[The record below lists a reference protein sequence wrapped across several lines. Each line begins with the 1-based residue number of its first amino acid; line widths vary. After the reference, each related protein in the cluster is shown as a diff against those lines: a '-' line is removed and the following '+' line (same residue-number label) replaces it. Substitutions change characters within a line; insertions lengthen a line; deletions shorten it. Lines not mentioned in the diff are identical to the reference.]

1 MALLD
6 CTEIHGR
13 TVLHAH
19 LPECGAFEDVIY
31 MPVAGQAPEL
41 GRSYGLY
48 RLDGALIEPA
58 GRFRGP
64 GRELAGPALGT
75 AQRLLDIARQYEAPG
90 LVYLGSFTS
99 HYGHFLID
107 TLCRLWALRL
117 LPGQRVKILYHGI
130 ETPEQIFG
138 IRFAAEVF
146 GALGFTAADF
156 VKFDEPVL
164 VRRVVVA
171 APAFEELSFS
181 HSVFGAFLNEI
192 GAKICGPAGPVD
204 DRPVYLTKMHVR
216 TGISHYVNE
225 EEFAARLDRAG
236 VEIIAPERL
245 GLRAQIEVFRSRRT
259 VTGLIGSAFH
269 TAGFMPFRKMLILN
283 YGRLLW
289 SNQVLLDQAN
299 GGRSDFVFDAEESVN
314 EGPNGAF
321 GNNFRMA
328 DPVRLAEDFLRRMDA
343 AIRLPAARKMRVAVV
358 LIVKDEASD
367 IAAWLAW
374 YDLLGFDA
382 CIVYDDDST
391 DGTWEILQQAAGQR
405 DVRVARSV
413 GGRAGRYEV
422 RQELSYRAALAEYGG
437 EFDWLAFFDADEYLL
452 LKQDED
458 ISAFLGR
465 FENADAVAVNW
476 CNYGSSGHLLKPD
489 ALPVAAYTWHGS
501 ERHHINRHVK
511 SFVRP
516 GKVGPAW
523 LGVHCFDVAA
533 ERYVLSNG
541 APARWGGT
549 PGIIDAD
556 PDWGVAKL
564 MHYQCRSMEHFV
576 ERLKKRPE
584 LAGVHGIWQAY
595 DLRDVQDLSPL
606 AHLPALQARLAG
618 PVAAK
623 IVFEI
628 GMGDG
633 AGAKTWAAEG
643 FRVIG
648 VEPDVKRYF
657 ALRERFAG
665 EIAAGDVQI
674 YNFAAGARDDEI
686 VAYGSGAEKYFV
698 LSISWEGLCRA
709 HGLPHGVRLNAAGD
723 VSGFLRGIRPGAG
736 LPKNFALAGVDLAGL
751 EALAGLGYRR
761 FRRAGDA
768 AWSDF
773 AAFRLAWQAGEACEA
788 ALA

>member
-58 GRFRGP
+58 ARFRGP

-75 AQRLLDIARQYEAPG
+75 AQRLVDMTRQYEVPDLLYMGA
-90 LVYLGSFTS
+90 FTS

-117 LPGQRVKILYHGI
+117 LPGRKVKILYHGI
-130 ETPEQIFG
+130 ETPEQIFAIG
-138 IRFAAEVF
+138 FAAEVF
-146 GALGFTAADF
+146 GALGFSAADF
-156 VKFDEPVL
+156 QKFDEPVL
-164 VRRVVVA
+164 IRRVVVP

-181 HSVFGAFLNEI
+181 HTVFAAFLNEL
-192 GAKICGPAGPVD
+192 GAKICGPARAVD

-216 TGISHYVNE
+216 SGISHYVNE

-245 GLRAQIEVFRSRRT
+245 GLRAQIEVFRSRRI

-269 TAGFMPFRKMLILN
+269 TAGFMPFRKTLILN

-299 GGRSDFVFDAEESVN
+299 GGRSEFVFDAEESVN
-314 EGPNGAF
+314 EGPNADF

-328 DPVRLAEDFLRRMDA
+328 DPVRLAEDFLARIEAMDA
-343 AIRLPAARKMRVAVV
+343 PARRAAARKTRVAVV
-358 LIVKDEASD
+358 LMVKDEASD

-391 DGTWEILQQAAGQR
+391 DGTWEILQREAAVR
-405 DVRVARSV
+405 DVRVARSA
-413 GGRAGRYEV
+413 GDRAARYEA

-452 LKQDED
+452 LKQDEN
-458 ISAFLGR
+458 IGAFLGR
-465 FENADAVAVNW
+465 FAQADAVAVNW
-476 CNYGSSGHLLKPD
+476 CNYGSAGHLLKPS
-489 ALPVAAYTWHGS
+489 APPVAAYTWHGD

-511 SFVRP
+511 SIVRP
-516 GKVGPAW
+516 AKVGPQW
-523 LGVHCFDVAA
+523 RGVHCFDVPP
-533 ERYVLSNG
+533 ERYVLANG

-564 MHYQCRSMEHFV
+564 MHYQCRSMEHFI

-584 LAGVHGIWQAY
+584 LAGISGIWQAY
-595 DLRDVQDLSPL
+595 DLRDAQDLSPL
-606 AHLPALQARLAG
+606 ALLPALQARLAG
-618 PVAAK
+618 PGAAK
-623 IVFEI
+623 TVFEI
-628 GMGDG
+628 GMGEG
-633 AGAKTWAAEG
+633 AGAENWLAEG

-648 VEPDVKRYF
+648 VEPDVKRF
-657 ALRERFAG
+657 FRLRARFAD
-665 EIAAGDVQI
+665 EIAAGRMQI
-674 YNFAAGARDDEI
+674 CNFAAGAADDAI
-686 VAYGSGAEKYFV
+686 VPYETGSEKYFV
-698 LSISWEGLCRA
+698 LTLGWEGLCRA
-709 HGLPHGVRLNAAGD
+709 PCG
-723 VSGFLRGIRPGAG
+723 
-736 LPKNFALAGVDLAGL
+736 
-751 EALAGLGYRR
+751 
-761 FRRAGDA
+761 
-768 AWSDF
+768 
-773 AAFRLAWQAGEACEA
+773 
-788 ALA
+788 